1 MDIAREIGRL
11 ATVNDHSN
19 HVPKPADNEDG
30 ARGRPERDAV
40 REAAHP
46 APTAE
51 QIRRWRRY
59 LAEER
64 MERETYLD
72 LAKRRGEE
80 ERAILEA
87 LADAECRHEKYWLDR
102 LGEHAEPAPRAPIGA
117 RTLARLARTFGS
129 IFVLALAQR
138 AEQRQAYDEDED
150 ATAQMAADEH
160 IHGEVVRG
168 LAARSRERMS
178 GMFRAGVFGA
188 NDGLVSNLALT
199 LGIAAT
205 GTSHGMVVAAGT
217 AGLLAG
223 ALSMAA
229 GEYISVTSQ
238 RELLEASDPAPNT
251 EAAIARLDVHANELE
266 LVFRARGESAE
277 QAAAHAQELLAVLTR
292 SSGTALPTHRHVIG
306 AQSGVAK
313 RAIDS
318 VDVAQQVGAV
328 DVPGGNQG
336 EDVAPVGGEHGVD
349 VAQQLGAV
357 DVAQQLGAVDVPQVT
372 QDDNAKRD
380 EDGAPTEEEGH
391 AEIGTAL
398 GAAASSF
405 VFFAFGA
412 LLPLLPFLVGLSGS
426 AGMIVATAVVGVALM
441 ITGGIVG
448 ILSGKPPML
457 RALRQ
462 LAVGYGAAAVTYALG
477 LAFGASGVG

>member
-30 ARGRPERDAV
+30 ARVRPERDAV

-277 QAAAHAQELLAVLTR
+277 QAAAHAQELLAVLAR
-292 SSGTALPTHRHVIG
+292 SSGTALPAHRHVIG

-313 RAIDS
+313 RAID
-318 VDVAQQVGAV
+318 GV
-328 DVPGGNQG
+328 DVP
-336 EDVAPVGGEHGVD
+336 
-349 VAQQLGAV
+349 QQV
-357 DVAQQLGAVDVPQVT
+357 GAVDVPQVT

-380 EDGAPTEEEGH
+380 EDGAPTEEERH

-398 GAAASSF
+398 GAAGSSF

>member
-80 ERAILEA
+80 ERAILEG
-87 LADAECRHEKYWLDR
+87 LADAERRHEKHWLDR

-306 AQSGVAK
+306 AQSGGAK

-336 EDVAPVGGEHGVD
+336 EDVAPVGGAHGVD
-349 VAQQLGAV
+349 VAQQV
-357 DVAQQLGAVDVPQVT
+357 SAVDVPQVT

-380 EDGAPTEEEGH
+380 EDGAPTEDERH

-398 GAAASSF
+398 GAAGSSF